1 MIELELKEI
10 GIVRNDFEEPQG
22 PDVMRDSESVIEVHP
37 KYEEGLYEIETNDFL
52 QILFY
57 LHLSDEYELVG
68 PRRHGGERGVFA
80 SRSPHRP
87 SPVGAT
93 VVELLE
99 RRGNEL
105 KVRGLDAVN
114 GSPVID
120 LKPYA
125 DPFDS
130 SSPAEAERKQNPR
143 GTVQELIERGDTG
156 RLLLEAGRLH
166 GHFCPFLSLGV
177 VAAQYAVSELGN
189 VAPDMERAV
198 AIVETNSCFSDGI
211 QYVTGCTFGNNALV
225 YRDYGKTAFTLVYR
239 EGPGIRLYFSEDCLL
254 EEEYP
259 EASELFK
266 KVVKERNGTEDEERR
281 LKERWGEVAFDL
293 VTRPAKDLFEV
304 ERIDSPDLPDYAPI
318 FEDEYCEDCGE
329 KFMAPK
335 GIEKD
340 GRCLCR
346 DCADEGYLQLDG
358 SGLREIEA
366 ENE

>member
-1 MIELELKEI
+1 MELTEV
-10 GIVRNDFEEPQG
+10 GIVRNGFEEPQS
-22 PDVMRDSESVIEVHP
+22 PDVMRDSESVIEVHR
-37 KYEEGLYEIETNDFL
+37 KYEDGLYGIESNHYL

-57 LHLSDEYELVG
+57 FHLSDGYELVG
-68 PRRHGGERGVFA
+68 PRRHGEARGVFA

-87 SPVGAT
+87 SSLGAT

-99 RRGNEL
+99 RHGNEL

-114 GSPVID
+114 GTPVVDI
-120 LKPYA
+120 KPYA

-130 SSPAEAERKQNPR
+130 SSPADDERKSNPR
-143 GTVQELIERGDTG
+143 ETIQKLIKRKDTEN
-156 RLLLEAGRLH
+156 LLLEAGQLH

-189 VAPDMERAV
+189 VAPDMEDTV

-211 QYVTGCTFGNNALV
+211 QYVTGCTFGNNALI
-225 YRDYGKTAFTLVYR
+225 YRDYGKTAFTLAYR
-239 EGPGIRLYFSEDCLL
+239 NGPGIRLYFSEEGFL
-254 EEEYP
+254 EETYP
-259 EASELFK
+259 EAMDLFK
-266 KVVKERNGTEDEERR
+266 KVVVNREGTEEEKDR
-281 LKERWGEVAFDL
+281 LKEVWRDVGFEVVA
-293 VTRPAKDLFEV
+293 RSARDLFDI

-318 FEDEYCEDCGE
+318 YEDEYCDSCGE

-346 DCADEGYLQLDG
+346 DCAGEGHLQLDG
-358 SGLREIEA
+358 SGLKEISS
-366 ENE
+366 